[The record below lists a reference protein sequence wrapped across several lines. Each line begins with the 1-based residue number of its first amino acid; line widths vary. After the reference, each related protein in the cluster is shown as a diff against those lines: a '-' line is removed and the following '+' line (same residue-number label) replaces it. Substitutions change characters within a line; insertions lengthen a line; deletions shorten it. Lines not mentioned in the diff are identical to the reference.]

1 MSHFCPPGSGFG
13 YGSTDQIESGSET
26 LICNTVP
33 DILINIGVS
42 ARVAPQVDKLVLVPH
57 YDTWSINLTNI
68 THSITFHYYKFK
80 KNISFSTHVGC
91 NVCFPEVAQALSV
104 KHSTVGVYET

>member
-1 MSHFCPPGSGFG
+1 MKLIFFSILWIIFCLLGSGSG
-13 YGSTDQIESGSET
+13 YGSTDLIESGSET
-26 LICNTVP
+26 LIYNTVP

-68 THSITFHYYKFK
+68 THSLTFHYFK
-80 KNISFSTHVGC
+80 CKKI
-91 NVCFPEVAQALSV
+91 FPFLHMMGVMFVFLKLPRLSP
-104 KHSTVGVYET
+104 

>member
-1 MSHFCPPGSGFG
+1 MDHFHFLPGSGSG
-13 YGSTDQIESGSET
+13 YGSTDLIESGSET
-26 LICNTVP
+26 LIYNTVP

-68 THSITFHYYKFK
+68 THSLTF
-80 KNISFSTHVGC
+80 
-91 NVCFPEVAQALSV
+91 LL
-104 KHSTVGVYET
+104 

>member
-1 MSHFCPPGSGFG
+1 MDHFHFLPGSG
-13 YGSTDQIESGSET
+13 YGSTDLIESGSET
-26 LICNTVP
+26 LICNTVVP

-68 THSITFHYYKFK
+68 THSLTFHY
-80 KNISFSTHVGC
+80 
-91 NVCFPEVAQALSV
+91 
-104 KHSTVGVYET
+104 